1 VRGRGLSNQQTV
13 RDIYAAFG
21 RGDIPAILER
31 LADDVCWDHLPD
43 GSGAAR
49 HEVPWLVAR
58 TGRDDVAGFFAALGA
73 LEFHVFAP
81 TAILGDGDTVVALI
95 DEDVTVRA
103 TGERFRDATAHV
115 WSFDLDGRVIAFRH
129 IADTVKHVEAYAA
142 RALA

>member
-1 VRGRGLSNQQTV
+1 MSNLATV
-13 RDIYAAFG
+13 QEIYAAFG
-21 RGDIPAILER
+21 RGDIPAILDT

-43 GSGAAR
+43 GGGAQP
-49 HEVPWLVAR
+49 HDVPWLRER
-58 TGRDDVAGFFAALGA
+58 TGRDDVAGFFEALGA

-81 TAILGDGDTVVALI
+81 TVILADDDTVVALI

-115 WSFDLDGRVIAFRH
+115 WSFGPDGRVIAFRH
-129 IADTVKHVEAYAA
+129 LTDTVKHVEAYAA

>member
-1 VRGRGLSNQQTV
+1 MSNLATV
-13 RDIYAAFG
+13 QEIYAAFG
-21 RGDIPAILER
+21 RGDIPAILDT

-43 GSGAAR
+43 GGGAQR
-49 HEVPWLVAR
+49 HDVPWLRER
-58 TGRDDVAGFFAALGA
+58 TGRDDVAGFFEALGA

-81 TAILGDGDTVVALI
+81 TVILADGDTVVALI

-115 WSFDLDGRVIAFRH
+115 WSFGPDGRVIAFRH
-129 IADTVKHVEAYAA
+129 LTDTVKHVEAYAA

>member
-1 VRGRGLSNQQTV
+1 MWPMRAPPRPPYRRAMSNTQTV

-73 LEFHVFAP
+73 LEFHVFPP
-81 TAILGDGDTVVALI
+81 TAILGGGAPLLALI
-95 DEDVTVRA
+95 DEDVGGRA
-103 TGERFRDATAHV
+103 TRERLPAAPPHPWGLAPPGPGDA
-115 WSFDLDGRVIAFRH
+115 
-129 IADTVKHVEAYAA
+129 
-142 RALA
+142 